1 MYTYEDCTKLK
12 INICIFIKIIMA
24 TGKGRIGSPAVRNL
38 ITVAATILI
47 CIGLI
52 IWAFILRGNRLELEA
67 AAEHYSV
74 ECDEQAMINDERAEL
89 LKPERESELL
99 SRAAAADGYVDSA
112 DTVFRLKN

>member
-1 MYTYEDCTKLK
+1 MYTYEDCTNLK
-12 INICIFIKIIMA
+12 IHISLFIRIIMA
-24 TGKGRIGSPAVRNL
+24 TEKERIVSPAVKNL
-38 ITVAATILI
+38 ITVAITLII
-47 CIGLI
+47 CIGLF
-52 IWAFILRGNRLELEA
+52 IWGMVLRGKRLELEA